1 MRRDG
6 MVVEDGWPRCGGWC
20 DGTSNRSSW
29 HGATGANAPRQ
40 TKTRPAAARTRPSFV
55 VVDRIRHRERSGCRQ
70 EITTSI
76 HPSTVNIDGHHGTW
90 SRTTKLPTN
99 RAPTPRN
106 TMPRASRVDLSKRP
120 AGANKPGTPATP
132 APAPAAP
139 PAPQSWLRAFL
150 VGLGHGI
157 GNALGTFIGR
167 ALGAAFTAGGSYLLY
182 RTNAGYKFACLIW
195 PETKVDR
202 FVEKTRTTTKL
213 VLGTVIVLGTGATS
227 FATYRKI
234 QARRQIQDEPK
245 RAAADGTPA
254 VVQLEEK
261 AE

>member
-1 MRRDG
+1 
-6 MVVEDGWPRCGGWC
+6 
-20 DGTSNRSSW
+20 
-29 HGATGANAPRQ
+29 
-40 TKTRPAAARTRPSFV
+40 
-55 VVDRIRHRERSGCRQ
+55 
-70 EITTSI
+70 
-76 HPSTVNIDGHHGTW
+76 
-90 SRTTKLPTN
+90 
-99 RAPTPRN
+99 
-106 TMPRASRVDLSKRP
+106 MPRASRVDLSKRP
-120 AGANKPGTPATP
+120 GANKPGTPTTST

-139 PAPQSWLRAFL
+139 SAPQSWLRAFL

-157 GNALGTFIGR
+157 GNALGTFIGK

-182 RTNAGYKFACLIW
+182 RTNAGYKVACLIW

-234 QARRQIQDEPK
+234 QGIRARRQIQESESEPK